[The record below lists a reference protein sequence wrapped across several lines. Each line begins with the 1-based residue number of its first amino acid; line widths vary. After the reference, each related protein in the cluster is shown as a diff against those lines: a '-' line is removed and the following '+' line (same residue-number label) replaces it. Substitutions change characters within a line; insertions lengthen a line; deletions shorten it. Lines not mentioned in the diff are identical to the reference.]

1 MFRFRLLNYVFK
13 MRELGRKYNKAHP
26 RISRRL
32 SAKDTI
38 DSTSML
44 DDQIR
49 EKPLPGSS
57 HPTGKLAAQYEFLQT
72 IDSGGMGII
81 YKARNI
87 AIDQFVAIK
96 MIKTDSLAERHLQ
109 RFKQEA
115 SALASLNHHNII
127 RVNDFGFTEE
137 TQPYMVLE
145 FVNGETLP
153 RFLAKRGTETDLET
167 VRSIF
172 VQIADAI
179 GYAHERGVLHRDLK
193 PSNIMVQLGTDG
205 SPTVKVIDFGI
216 AKFLTAESNSAMTQ
230 TGELLGSPAYMS
242 PEQISGSAQDARSDI
257 YSLGCVMFET
267 LTGAPPYKAETPM
280 DMIFQHLNAEIPD
293 VKSKSNQKVPESL
306 ASIVTK
312 CLQKDAQERFRSMDE
327 LRFALSEATLTE
339 QPEKK
344 TAANTK
350 KLVVYS
356 SAAVMLLLSC
366 ALIFAINQKSQQ
378 AEHLEYE
385 EQKRHV
391 ENTVASRNSDE
402 FARAN
407 DFARQH
413 IRAHK
418 SDKELTISDACTD
431 EALIEFTEGAVETY
445 ATRTIF
451 LGNSEIK
458 GPGLAYL
465 IRIPLIKLEM
475 QRSSITERGLLEIS
489 KMKTL
494 KALVLD
500 GIRVPQSAWQH
511 LQNLPKLTELS
522 IRDVDLNDEGLRNIC
537 KISTLKSLQV
547 EGNAGITPDGY
558 AQLLNLKDLELLG
571 IGEMNS
577 SDDLIKVLL
586 KLPQL
591 RILYIN
597 KTSITDAQLKRL
609 SASKQLHEIELE
621 KSPNIT
627 MTGVM
632 SLLKNPQM
640 GSVDLRSD
648 EWLKDSDLTA
658 LLSVDHPF
666 HLSVEKTNIT
676 DKGMKILAKTKCF
689 YADIS
694 RTAVTDA
701 GLMELSK
708 SKNIKI
714 IRYSVDGPITAYGLK
729 KLQQKRPDIEIVRD
743 MSGSH
748 LL

>member
-1 MFRFRLLNYVFK
+1 
-13 MRELGRKYNKAHP
+13 
-26 RISRRL
+26 
-32 SAKDTI
+32 
-38 DSTSML
+38 ML

-49 EKPLPGSS
+49 EQPLPGSS
-57 HPTGKLAAQYEFLQT
+57 RPTGKLAAQYEFLQT

-153 RFLAKRGTETDLET
+153 RFLANNGTETDLET

-179 GYAHERGVLHRDLK
+179 GYAHEQGVLHRDLK
-193 PSNIMVQLGTDG
+193 PSNIMVQIGTDG

-242 PEQISGSAQDARSDI
+242 PEQISDSAQDARSDI
-257 YSLGCVMFET
+257 YSLGCVMFEA
-267 LTGAPPYKAETPM
+267 LTGTPPYKAETPM

-293 VKSKSNQKVPESL
+293 VKSKSHQKIPESL

-312 CLQKDAQERFRSMDE
+312 CLQKDPQERFRSMDE
-327 LRFALSEATLTE
+327 LRIALANASLTE
-339 QPEKK
+339 QPAKK
-344 TAANTK
+344 TSPNTK
-350 KLVVYS
+350 KLIVYS
-356 SAAVMLLLSC
+356 SAAVMLLISGF
-366 ALIFAINQKSQQ
+366 LIFSINKKSQQ
-378 AEHLEYE
+378 SEHLEYE
-385 EQKRHV
+385 AQKRTV
-391 ENTVASRNSDE
+391 DNAVASRNSE
-402 FARAN
+402 EYARAN

-413 IRAHK
+413 IRTHK
-418 SDKELTISDACTD
+418 NDKELTISDACTD
-431 EALIEFTEGAVETY
+431 EALIEFTEGAAESY
-445 ATRTIF
+445 ATRTIY
-451 LGNSEIK
+451 LGNSAIK

-465 IRIPLIKLEM
+465 IRIPLVKLEM

-500 GIRVPQSAWQH
+500 GISVPQSAWQH
-511 LQNLPKLTELS
+511 LQNLPQLKELS

-537 KISTLKSLQV
+537 KISNLRRLQID
-547 EGNAGITPDGY
+547 GNSGITKDGY
-558 AQLLNLKDLELLG
+558 AQLLKLKNLELLG
-571 IGEMNS
+571 VGEMNS
-577 SDDLIKVLL
+577 SDDLIDVLL
-586 KLPQL
+586 RMPKLQ
-591 RILYIN
+591 ILYIN

-609 SASKQLHEIELE
+609 SSSKVLHEIELE

-658 LLSVDHPF
+658 LLCVDHPF

-676 DKGMKILAKTKCF
+676 DKGIKILAKTKCF

-701 GLMELSK
+701 GLMELAK
-708 SKNIKI
+708 SKNITML
-714 IRYSVDGPITAYGLK
+714 RYSVDGPITAYGLK
-729 KLQQKRPDIEIVRD
+729 KLQQMRPDIKIGRE

-748 LL
+748 LF